1 MRYVNVK
8 TRQKVQNETFC
19 LFSETTYQVN
29 LRDGW
34 ARALYQ
40 LTLYLNPAIASELDK
55 LPVIERRVLNFLP
68 IHSLLLACSK
78 LLLIMHKEFGSPGFC
93 TIAIK
98 YFCRFEMCTDSKCGA
113 QIASVAH
120 REKSFLLTM

>member
-68 IHSLLLACSK
+68 IQTLLLACSK
-78 LLLIMHKEFGSPGFC
+78 LLLI
-93 TIAIK
+93 IK
-98 YFCRFEMCTDSKCGA
+98 NLGRQAF
-113 QIASVAH
+113 V
-120 REKSFLLTM
+120 L